1 MCGPAALSWT
11 GKAGRRTWKAPEDWL
26 SQTPNFSF
34 ARMYTVES
42 EDGENFAGGEETRKK
57 SQAGSPRQG
66 ARSFRTFIYKGA
78 GWTSAGKQPQTITYK
93 DKRGGRGAVTG
104 LAQKGNGL
112 VHSHMRTHTHVFTGV
127 LTHTAAQPHMRSC
140 TQCSHVYALTHAPAC
155 THTHSLIHPVS
166 NLEKLAPILEVQS
179 PQSYKSP

>member
-1 MCGPAALSWT
+1 MDREGWEKDMEGSRRLAL
-11 GKAGRRTWKAPEDWL
+11 L

-34 ARMYTVES
+34 ARMYTVEL
-42 EDGENFAGGEETRKK
+42 EGGENFAGGEETRKK

-66 ARSFRTFIYKGA
+66 ARSFRTFIYKGT

-93 DKRGGRGAVTG
+93 DERRQRG
-104 LAQKGNGL
+104 
-112 VHSHMRTHTHVFTGV
+112 SHWPGTEGERTSALTHVLSHTCIHMCAHAHGCTA
-127 LTHTAAQPHMRSC
+127 THALR

-155 THTHSLIHPVS
+155 THTHSLIHTVS
-166 NLEKLAPILEVQS
+166 NLEKLTPILEVQS